1 MMKLRCSL
9 NGRDLRELPEGIL
22 ALDGWS
28 DAMLYSVFKTVV
40 FKTDVFII
48 KFYCLQVSRADRA
61 GTLRDAVRGLP
72 MADV

>member
-9 NGRDLRELPEGIL
+9 NGRDLRELSEGIL
-22 ALDGWS
+22 VLDVWS
-28 DAMLYSVFKTVV
+28 DAMLYSV